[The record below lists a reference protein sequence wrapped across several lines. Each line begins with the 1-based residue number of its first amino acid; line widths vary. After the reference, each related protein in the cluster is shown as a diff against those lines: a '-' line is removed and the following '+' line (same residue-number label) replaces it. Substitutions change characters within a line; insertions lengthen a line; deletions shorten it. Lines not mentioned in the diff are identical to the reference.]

1 MNLQKVMENLT
12 ENGWN
17 RYDKNAGNN
26 VTDEEVKKLF
36 EMIDRDKSGT
46 LTLRVGFL
54 MFVTFK

>member
-1 MNLQKVMENLT
+1 MESLT

-26 VTDEEVKKLF
+26 ITDEEVKKLF

-46 LTLRVGFL
+46 LTLRVS
-54 MFVTFK
+54 

>member
-1 MNLQKVMENLT
+1 MENLT